1 MLLCAL
7 RGQGVNPFEPHHES
21 EVLKMAIY
29 HCSISNVSRAKGS
42 SACASLAYI
51 TASKVYEERTQ
62 QTYAYGRAE
71 RVEKVATLLPDGAP
85 SEYANAARLFNSI
98 ENYEKA
104 ANARTAKKIEVALPR
119 ELNLGK
125 QIEIV
130 ENYIRENLTKE
141 GYCATYAI
149 HSDKDNTNPHAHI
162 LVANRQLNKKGEWSS
177 KRKMEYALDEQGERI
192 PRLDENG
199 KQKTDKNGRKQWV
212 RVSAEQNPL
221 DKQQFLEQLRKG
233 WADECNKHLSAAHQ
247 IDPRSNAS
255 RGIDDTP
262 TIHEGYAARAM
273 EARGKLSERMEIN
286 REIRRKNDLLH
297 QFIAALKTPASG
309 LLNQIYTFAK
319 KWLTH
324 TAEHEVVTAPMPAPT
339 PKTQPALPPVTPPDE
354 PPVVKQAQPMPS
366 LDECDDI
373 DINSEVDAFTAYL
386 DDVNDRAARENTS
399 HTRSRSTA
407 KSRDIN
413 R

>member
-1 MLLCAL
+1 
-7 RGQGVNPFEPHHES
+7 
-21 EVLKMAIY
+21 MAIY

-177 KRKMEYALDEQGERI
+177 KRKMEYAIDEQGERI

-247 IDPRSNAS
+247 IDHRSNAA
-255 RGIDDTP
+255 RGIEDIP

-273 EARGKLSERMEIN
+273 EARGELSERMEIN
-286 REIRRKNDLLH
+286 REIRRKNDLIHRLVEL
-297 QFIAALKTPASG
+297 LK
-309 LLNQIYTFAK
+309 
-319 KWLTH
+319 
-324 TAEHEVVTAPMPAPT
+324 E
-339 PKTQPALPPVTPPDE
+339 
-354 PPVVKQAQPMPS
+354 
-366 LDECDDI
+366 
-373 DINSEVDAFTAYL
+373 
-386 DDVNDRAARENTS
+386 RR
-399 HTRSRSTA
+399 
-407 KSRDIN
+407 
-413 R
+413 